1 MTTPPQLERK
11 VRQLDNDVAAVYEIL
26 ARIEL
31 KQGRHD
37 NRFDEMGADLDA
49 LKTDLAGV
57 QADVGGLTADVG
69 GLRTDVSGLTADV
82 GALKADVSGVKAG
95 VAVVTGQLGEV
106 LEILRAR

>member
-69 GLRTDVSGLTADV
+69 
-82 GALKADVSGVKAG
+82 ALKADVSGVKAG

>member
-57 QADVGGLTADVG
+57 QADVGGL
-69 GLRTDVSGLTADV
+69 RTDVSGLTADV
-82 GALKADVSGVKAG
+82 GALKADVAGVKAG

>member
-57 QADVGGLTADVG
+57 QADVGGLK
-69 GLRTDVSGLTADV
+69 TDVAGLTAEV
-82 GALKADVSGVKAG
+82 GALKADVAGVKAG

>member
-57 QADVGGLTADVG
+57 QADVGGL
-69 GLRTDVSGLTADV
+69 RTDVSGLTADV